1 MWIVMRW
8 DDPTEK
14 WTEETQIIDTSTLCG
29 QLIMLFKDAQF

>member
-14 WTEETQIIDTSTLCG
+14 WTEETQIIDTSTLCV
-29 QLIMLFKDAQF
+29 QLIMLF